1 MMAKSK
7 DTFER
12 RQRERA
18 KKARAA
24 AKRERRLTKDDSAPA
39 PEAAPASAD
48 GQAAVLTELASL
60 HAQFE
65 NESVSFDDFES
76 RRAELLSRL
85 QVD

>member
-18 KKARAA
+18 KKARAD
-24 AKRERRLTKDDSAPA
+24 AKRERRLTKDDNGPTTESAPA
-39 PEAAPASAD
+39 SPD
-48 GQAAVLTELASL
+48 GQEAVLTELASL

-76 RRAELLSRL
+76 RRSELLSRL
-85 QVD
+85 HVD